1 MYSVQIT
8 LKQKKGGK
16 MRKSLMFF
24 AVVLISIMA
33 VGCATM
39 NTVNKMPAD
48 VDAKVKNMQPPLG
61 KSLVYVVRPT
71 FAGKP
76 FKGNIIANDEFIG
89 TTLGG
94 LYVYAVLS
102 PGEYK
107 FKVTGHDNDSEI
119 VVNLEADKTY
129 YIYQGVYPGTFRGT
143 TSLILLNKEEG
154 RKALQECTL
163 GDKLGE
169 NIAH

>member
-1 MYSVQIT
+1 MCLAIV
-8 LKQKKGGK
+8 
-16 MRKSLMFF
+16 LM
-24 AVVLISIMA
+24 SIMA

-39 NTVNKMPAD
+39 NTVNKMPVE
-48 VDAKVKNMQPPLG
+48 VDSKVKNMQTPLG

-71 FAGKP
+71 LLGKP
-76 FKGNIIANDEFIG
+76 FGGNITANDEYVG
-89 TTLGG
+89 TTQGG
-94 LYVYAVLS
+94 VYIYAILV

-107 FKVTGHDNDSEI
+107 FKVTGHDSDSEI

-129 YIYQGVYPGTFRGT
+129 YIYQSVYPGLFKGLTK
-143 TSLILLNKEEG
+143 LELVNKEEG

-163 GDKLGE
+163 GDKLGK